1 MTVNTY
7 QDETITSHDLLQM
20 LFQIEE
26 LYENGEMNY
35 SEKDQMLKLAFR
47 SYTGS
52 DQFTLNKLYKL
63 KSVVVQASRMV
74 LQAVGRMCRTFVK
87 SPNIYLFVE
96 SELLEKLYVGEIN
109 KRILSPE
116 MKAIVSMRETIER
129 IIFRKKTLCLIRQKR
144 YPRLVFGRYGEC
156 WQRIGLLKVC
166 NCGNS

>member
-74 LQAVGRMCRTFVK
+74 LQAVGPAPE
-87 SPNIYLFVE
+87 SPVRYSCAASGLT
-96 SELLEKLYVGEIN
+96 
-109 KRILSPE
+109 RICPP
-116 MKAIVSMRETIER
+116 V
-129 IIFRKKTLCLIRQKR
+129 LC
-144 YPRLVFGRYGEC
+144 
-156 WQRIGLLKVC
+156 
-166 NCGNS
+166 